1 MPPVAFLTD
10 TLALIKRFLVDSGGE
25 IAAADQIE
33 EISYV
38 LPRADYREVTTVE
51 EGGVIQP
58 VDIASTAD
66 DILPIKWF
74 TDGIQKT
81 FLVGTFDLGEHQ
93 IAIHYAIVAAIIVKY
108 EKDRWSMFSQPVV
121 REYALT
127 SSRLLG
133 MDLPEGFT
141 DTGAEKGYFSD
152 QRMDA
157 VRRVRALRHE
167 LESEHLSEWLT
178 ATDESERIL
187 VDGSLA
193 HLPMAADRAV
203 GVCKDN
209 HPRFFESE
217 VSRSVL
223 GLGYGERSSLFTYET
238 PLGKR
243 ITSWFMRIRQPVGQ
257 AATFGLIRPE
267 LMSDGVIGPEEVSAV
282 SRAVFN
288 LRNPVAYPAPKWER
302 LIYPLR
308 VCTEFLNNHL
318 PKVQTLK
325 HFLHGAIVA

>member
-1 MPPVAFLTD
+1 MAFLTD
-10 TLALIKRFLVDSGGE
+10 TLANIKQFLVESGGD

-33 EISYV
+33 EIAFT
-38 LPRADYREVTTVE
+38 LPRPDYREQTEVH

-58 VDIASTAD
+58 VNIASSEDETA
-66 DILPIKWF
+66 PIRWF

-93 IAIHYAIVAAIIVKY
+93 IAVHYAIVAAIIISF
-108 EKDRWSMFSQPVV
+108 ENSRFSMFTQPVV
-121 REYALT
+121 REYAMT
-127 SSRLLG
+127 SSALLG
-133 MDLPEGFT
+133 MDLPTGFS
-141 DTGAEKGYFSD
+141 DTGATSGYFSD
-152 QRMDA
+152 QRMQT
-157 VRRVRALRHE
+157 VRKVRDLRHQ
-167 LESEHLSEWLT
+167 LEAEYLMKWVEET
-178 ATDESERIL
+178 GGEERIL

-193 HLPMAADRAV
+193 HLPLAAGQAV

-209 HPRFFESE
+209 HPRFFQSE
-217 VSRSVL
+217 VSRQVL
-223 GLGYGERSSLFTYET
+223 GLGYGERSSLFTYST
-238 PLGKR
+238 PLDR
-243 ITSWFMRIRQPVGQ
+243 TITSWFMRIRQPVGQ
-257 AATFGLIRPE
+257 AATFGLVRPE
-267 LMSDGVIGPEEVSAV
+267 LMTDGKVTPEEVSAV

-318 PKVQTLK
+318 PKVDTLK